1 MTSPLNLLYLEWMN
15 GFVRTKIS
23 LLAQILEGHSHLII
37 VSDLMIMMKLSA
49 PVVAYNIYH
58 YSWERPIHEGK
69 LPLPTPPLLPIKEYS
84 KHVESSI
91 CDRAMSFLRNNC
103 STLRPFL
110 RVAGARCVQSGIF
123 FHLSISLAH
132 TINLFYWYKSLNS
145 RFKAFF
151 APCGRAVRA
160 KRDFFSWKVAY
171 V

>member
-1 MTSPLNLLYLEWMN
+1 MN

-84 KHVESSI
+84 NNPKKYQGKFSKYN
-91 CDRAMSFLRNNC
+91 AMSRK
-103 STLRPFL
+103 
-110 RVAGARCVQSGIF
+110 VQSDGKD
-123 FHLSISLAH
+123 HSLGP
-132 TINLFYWYKSLNS
+132 KSQII
-145 RFKAFF
+145 
-151 APCGRAVRA
+151 
-160 KRDFFSWKVAY
+160 
-171 V
+171 